1 MWLVVGIISC
11 SWCCTKK
18 TLLSWEKLFTKCCG
32 FWSGSK
38 KPPTPV
44 FPKVAYHPASD
55 DSRDGVNIAPGGYI
69 QEGAPLMSRDN
80 RRIVIGSQDSGRIVL

>member
-1 MWLVVGIISC
+1 M
-11 SWCCTKK
+11 
-18 TLLSWEKLFTKCCG
+18 
-32 FWSGSK
+32 
-38 KPPTPV
+38 